1 MGTARRGRILTIA
14 LVAAMTLGV
23 LAAPASAADSGA
35 TQISGVGFGV
45 TECDGKTSDVV
56 LEMTGDLEGCL
67 YATVTDF
74 KWIPSSGV
82 YMEWGTERFEGC
94 WDVPGDEDVC
104 GAFAT
109 TYKFT
114 AKFPPGGDEP
124 NFAEEIH
131 GRCQHPIVE
140 GSGEGEFEGVTG
152 RFDIKDDVETGEFP
166 YRGHLMM
173 R

>member
-1 MGTARRGRILTIA
+1 MRAAWRRRILTIA
-14 LVAAMTLGV
+14 FVAAMMFGGLV
-23 LAAPASAADSGA
+23 APASAAGAGA

-45 TECDGKTSDVV
+45 AECNDKTSDVV

-67 YATVTDF
+67 YVTIADS
-74 KWIPSSGV
+74 KWIPDSGI

-94 WDVPGDEDVC
+94 WDAPGPDDVC

-131 GRCQHPIVE
+131 GRCQHPLVE

-166 YRGHLMM
+166 YRGHLRMG
-173 R
+173 